1 MINPLQYFE
10 VLFTGEKSQNLK
22 RMMISD
28 RLEFVGE
35 NLINVDTDRGI
46 ITSKE
51 FSYNGSDFIENKFI
65 WTFDKTFESQI
76 NSEILFLKQFI
87 LDKILE
93 ISSEGKD
100 TKLFLEQ
107 LIIKFELYRLK
118 AQSLYAP
125 YSFVQKLLSSF
136 LIFLVEQ
143 QPKVV
148 DTNERISTSATIYPF
163 ATPAST
169 NSNSSNSS
177 FKWDLVNPEDAEE
190 QLTKLYKLLVQSPS
204 IIDCSMSQ
212 FIDAFTEKEVQ
223 TGIKWMLTSVKN
235 RQPSKVSLIYF
246 IKQLIDRSDLEDD
259 QINFNRKIE
268 YVFRDYNG
276 GTFQNIKQSK
286 SQMSDTPDHHER
298 IDELIDLFLEPQ

>member
-10 VLFTGEKSQNLK
+10 VLFTEEKSQNLK

-28 RLEFVGE
+28 RLELVGE
-35 NLINVDTDRGI
+35 NLIKVDTVRGI

-51 FSYNGSDFIENKFI
+51 FSYNGSDFIENECI
-65 WTFDKTFESQI
+65 WTFDTTFENQI
-76 NSEILFLKQFI
+76 NSEIVFLKQFI
-87 LDKILE
+87 LDKSLE
-93 ISSEGKD
+93 ISLEGKN

-107 LIIKFELYRLK
+107 LIIKFEFYKLK
-118 AQSLYAP
+118 AKSLYAP

-136 LIFLVEQ
+136 LIFLEEQ
-143 QPKVV
+143 KPKVV
-148 DTNERISTSATIYPF
+148 ETNERISASANIYPF
-163 ATPAST
+163 ATPASQ
-169 NSNSSNSS
+169 NSNYSDSS
-177 FKWDLVNPEDAEE
+177 FKWDLINPEDAGE
-190 QLTKLYKLLVQSPS
+190 QLIKLYKLLVQSPPM
-204 IIDCSMSQ
+204 IECSMQQ

-246 IKQLIDRSDLEDD
+246 IKQLIERSDLEDD

-286 SQMSDTPDHHER
+286 SQMSDTPDHYMR
-298 IDELIDLFLEPQ
+298 IDELIDSFLES